1 MILQVFYV
9 NRILAPYLNEV
20 LLMLEE
26 GASIS
31 AIDNSIKKLGM
42 PVGPIALM
50 DEVGIDIGAHVM
62 AGEMSQLVAQREG
75 VKISKALPK
84 MFEAGYL
91 GKKKTRKGFTSMTIK
106 KARNPV
112 KTRMPTL
119 FFGSPKKNNF
129 LKRTDK

>member
-1 MILQVFYV
+1 
-9 NRILAPYLNEV
+9 
-20 LLMLEE
+20 
-26 GASIS
+26 
-31 AIDNSIKKLGM
+31 M

-91 GKKKTRKGFTSMTIK
+91 GKKKQER
-106 KARNPV
+106 V
-112 KTRMPTL
+112 L
-119 FFGSPKKNNF
+119 QV
-129 LKRTDK
+129 